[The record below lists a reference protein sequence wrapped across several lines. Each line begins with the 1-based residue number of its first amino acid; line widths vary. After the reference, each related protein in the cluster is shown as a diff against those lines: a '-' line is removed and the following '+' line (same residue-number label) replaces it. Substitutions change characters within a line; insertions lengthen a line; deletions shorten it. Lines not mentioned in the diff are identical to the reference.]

1 MTAEGNKL
9 LVLDGQGV
17 VFDAPIKRF
26 LATFADVQ
34 QLSLTDIEARWESG
48 LRERAWRGQIDDEDL
63 WNALAG
69 QSVDAAQ
76 TRLRLDAS
84 YRPGPAAPHVA
95 AWSGKAQL
103 CLLSNH
109 RSAWLLPRL
118 DAFGIRS
125 SFARIW
131 VSDATGHVK
140 PEAAAFDPVFRN
152 RDAGLHVLFV
162 DDQPHNVRA
171 AEALGIRGLVAAPD
185 QGWLEQVSR
194 WLNSTPQRATPRSP

>member
-1 MTAEGNKL
+1 MSAESNKL

-26 LATFADVQ
+26 LATFADDQ

-48 LRERAWRGQIDDEDL
+48 LRERAWRGQIDDENF

-84 YRPGPAAPHVA
+84 YRPGPAAPHLA
-95 AWSGKAQL
+95 DWSGKARL

-118 DAFGIRS
+118 DAFVIRS
-125 SFARIW
+125 LFEEIW

-140 PEAAAFDPVFRN
+140 PEAAAFDPVFRYM
-152 RDAGLHVLFV
+152 DAGLDVLFV

-171 AEALGIRGLVAAPD
+171 AQALGIRGLVAAPD
-185 QGWLEQVSR
+185 QGWLAQVSR
-194 WLNSTPQRATPRSP
+194 WLNSVPQPATPR

>member
-1 MTAEGNKL
+1 MTAEDNKL

-26 LATFADVQ
+26 LATFADDQ
-34 QLSLTDIEARWESG
+34 QLSLRDIEARWESG
-48 LRERAWRGQIDDEDL
+48 LRERAWRGRIDDANL
-63 WNALAG
+63 WNELAG
-69 QSVDAAQ
+69 RSVDAAQ

-84 YRPGPAAPHVA
+84 YRPGPAAPYLPD
-95 AWSGKAQL
+95 WSGKARL

-109 RSAWLLPRL
+109 RSAWLLPQL

-125 SFARIW
+125 FFEKIW

-140 PEAAAFDPVFRN
+140 PEAAAFDPVFRY

-171 AEALGIRGLVAAPD
+171 AEALGIRGLVANPD
-185 QGWLEQVSR
+185 QSWLEQVSR
-194 WLNSTPQRATPRSP
+194 WLNSVPQRATPR

>member
-1 MTAEGNKL
+1 MTAGGNKL

-26 LATFADVQ
+26 LATFADDQ
-34 QLSLTDIEARWESG
+34 QLSLTAIEARWDSG

-69 QSVDAAQ
+69 RSVDAAQ

-95 AWSGKAQL
+95 DWSGKARL

-125 SFARIW
+125 CFSGIW
-131 VSDATGHVK
+131 VSDATGHV
-140 PEAAAFDPVFRN
+140 
-152 RDAGLHVLFV
+152 
-162 DDQPHNVRA
+162 
-171 AEALGIRGLVAAPD
+171 
-185 QGWLEQVSR
+185 
-194 WLNSTPQRATPRSP
+194 

>member
-1 MTAEGNKL
+1 MTAAGNKL

-26 LATFADVQ
+26 LATFADDQ
-34 QLSLTDIEARWESG
+34 QLPMTDIEARWESG
-48 LRERAWRGQIDDEDL
+48 LRECAWRGQIDDANL
-63 WNALAG
+63 WDALAG
-69 QSVDAAQ
+69 RSVDAAQ

-84 YRPGPAAPHVA
+84 YRPGPAAPHLA
-95 AWSGKAQL
+95 DWSGKARL

-118 DAFGIRS
+118 DAFGIRR
-125 SFARIW
+125 SFEKIW

-140 PEAAAFDPVFRN
+140 PEPAAFDPVFQYL
-152 RDAGLHVLFV
+152 DAGLQVLFV
-162 DDQPHNVRA
+162 DDQSHNVRA

-185 QGWLEQVSR
+185 QGWLVQVSR
-194 WLNSTPQRATPRSP
+194 WLSSVPQPATPR

>member
-1 MTAEGNKL
+1 MSAESNKL

-26 LATFADVQ
+26 LATFADDQ

-48 LRERAWRGQIDDEDL
+48 LRERAWRGQIDDENF

-84 YRPGPAAPHVA
+84 YRPGPAAPHLA
-95 AWSGKAQL
+95 DWSGKARL

-118 DAFGIRS
+118 DAFVIRS
-125 SFARIW
+125 FFEIFW

-140 PEAAAFDPVFRN
+140 PEAAAFDPVFRY
-152 RDAGLHVLFV
+152 RDAGLDVLFV

-171 AEALGIRGLVAAPD
+171 AQALGIRGLVAAPD
-185 QGWLEQVSR
+185 QGWLAQVSR
-194 WLNSTPQRATPRSP
+194 WLSSAPQPATPR

>member
-1 MTAEGNKL
+1 MTAGGNKL

-26 LATFADVQ
+26 LATFADDQ
-34 QLSLTDIEARWESG
+34 QLSLAAIEARWDSG

-69 QSVDAAQ
+69 RSVDAAQ

-95 AWSGKAQL
+95 DWSGKARL

-125 SFARIW
+125 SFEKIW
-131 VSDATGHVK
+131 VSDATGYVK
-140 PEAAAFDPVFRN
+140 PEAAAFDPVFRY
-152 RDAGLHVLFV
+152 RDAGLDVLFV

-171 AEALGIRGLVAAPD
+171 AEVLGIRGLVAAPD
-185 QGWLEQVSR
+185 QRWLEQVSR
-194 WLNSTPQRATPRSP
+194 WLNSSRQPAIPR

>member
-1 MTAEGNKL
+1 MTVEGNKL

-26 LATFADVQ
+26 LATFADDQ
-34 QLSLTDIEARWESG
+34 QLSMTDIEARWESG
-48 LRERAWRGQIDDEDL
+48 LRERAWRGQIDDANL

-69 QSVDAAQ
+69 RSVDAAQ

-84 YRPGPAAPHVA
+84 YRPGPAAPHLA
-95 AWSGKAQL
+95 DWSGKSRL

-109 RSAWLLPRL
+109 RSGWLLPRL

-125 SFARIW
+125 CFENVW

-140 PEAAAFDPVFRN
+140 PESTAFDPVFQYL
-152 RDAGLHVLFV
+152 DAGLQVLFV

-185 QGWLEQVSR
+185 QRWLAQVSR
-194 WLNSTPQRATPRSP
+194 WLS

>member
-48 LRERAWRGQIDDEDL
+48 LRERAWRGQIDDANL
-63 WNALAG
+63 WDALAG
-69 QSVDAAQ
+69 RSVDAAQ

-84 YRPGPAAPHVA
+84 YRPGPAAPHLA
-95 AWSGKAQL
+95 DWSGKARL

-118 DAFGIRS
+118 DAFGIRKYFS
-125 SFARIW
+125 RIW

-185 QGWLEQVSR
+185 QCWLEQVSR
-194 WLNSTPQRATPRSP
+194 WLNSVPQPATPR

>member
-1 MTAEGNKL
+1 MTAEDNKL

-26 LATFADVQ
+26 LATFADDQ
-34 QLSLTDIEARWESG
+34 QLSLRDIEARWESG
-48 LRERAWRGQIDDEDL
+48 LRERAWRGRIDDANL
-63 WNALAG
+63 WNELAG
-69 QSVDAAQ
+69 RSVDAAQ

-84 YRPGPAAPHVA
+84 YRPGPAAPYLA
-95 AWSGKAQL
+95 DWSGKARL

-109 RSAWLLPRL
+109 RSAWLLPQL

-125 SFARIW
+125 FFEKIW

-140 PEAAAFDPVFRN
+140 PEAAAFDPVFRY

-171 AEALGIRGLVAAPD
+171 AEALGIRGLVANPD
-185 QGWLEQVSR
+185 QSWLEQVSR
-194 WLNSTPQRATPRSP
+194 WLNSVPQRATPR

>member
-1 MTAEGNKL
+1 MTAEDNKL

-26 LATFADVQ
+26 LATFADDQ
-34 QLSLTDIEARWESG
+34 QLSLRDIEARWESG
-48 LRERAWRGQIDDEDL
+48 LRERAWRGRIDDANL
-63 WNALAG
+63 WNELAG
-69 QSVDAAQ
+69 RSVDAAQ

-84 YRPGPAAPHVA
+84 YRPGPAAPHLA
-95 AWSGKAQL
+95 DWSGKARL

-109 RSAWLLPRL
+109 RSAWLLPQL

-125 SFARIW
+125 FFEKIW

-140 PEAAAFDPVFRN
+140 PEAAAFDPVFRY

-171 AEALGIRGLVAAPD
+171 AEALGIRGLVANPD
-185 QGWLEQVSR
+185 QSWLEQVSR
-194 WLNSTPQRATPRSP
+194 WLNSVPQRATPR

>member
-1 MTAEGNKL
+1 MSAESNKL

-26 LATFADVQ
+26 LATFADDQ

-48 LRERAWRGQIDDEDL
+48 LRERAWRGQIDDENF

-84 YRPGPAAPHVA
+84 YRPGPAAPHLA
-95 AWSGKAQL
+95 DWSGKARL

-118 DAFGIRS
+118 DAFVIRS
-125 SFARIW
+125 LFEEIW

-140 PEAAAFDPVFRN
+140 PESAAFEPVVKYV
-152 RDAGLHVLFV
+152 DAGLQVLFV

-171 AEALGIRGLVAAPD
+171 AQALGIRGLVAAPD
-185 QGWLEQVSR
+185 QGWLAQVSR
-194 WLNSTPQRATPRSP
+194 WLSSVPQPATPR

>member
-1 MTAEGNKL
+1 MTVEGNKL

-26 LATFADVQ
+26 LATFADDQ
-34 QLSLTDIEARWESG
+34 QLSMTDIEARWESG
-48 LRERAWRGQIDDEDL
+48 LRERAWRGQIDDANL

-69 QSVDAAQ
+69 RSVDAAQ

-84 YRPGPAAPHVA
+84 YRPGPAAPHLA
-95 AWSGKAQL
+95 DWSGKSRL

-109 RSAWLLPRL
+109 RSGWLLPRL

-125 SFARIW
+125 CFENIW
-131 VSDATGHVK
+131 VSDATGYVK
-140 PEAAAFDPVFRN
+140 PESAAFDPVFQYL
-152 RDAGLHVLFV
+152 DAGLQVLFV

-185 QGWLEQVSR
+185 QRWLAQVSR
-194 WLNSTPQRATPRSP
+194 WLS